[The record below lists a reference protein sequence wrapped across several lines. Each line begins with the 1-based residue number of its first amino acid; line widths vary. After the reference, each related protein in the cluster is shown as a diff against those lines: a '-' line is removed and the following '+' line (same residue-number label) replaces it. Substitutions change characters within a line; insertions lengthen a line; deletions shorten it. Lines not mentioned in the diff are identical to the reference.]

1 MWLLN
6 STTSELKNFISDTDV
21 PKYAI
26 LSHTW
31 GEEEVSFQH
40 WQAAYSSGPQ
50 FSALPDDWRQKN
62 LENLHRMRGYEK
74 ISMCQ
79 NQALTEGIDW
89 VWVDTCCI
97 DKQSSAELSEAINS
111 MYRWYRQSYIC
122 YAYLQDV
129 SQLEG
134 IEHSRWFT
142 RGWTLQE
149 LLAPSE
155 VVFYSSDWRCLG
167 TKSSLG
173 WRIEAVTGI
182 ELEYLDALFPH
193 KANVSKKMSW
203 AAERNTARVEDEAYS
218 LLGLF
223 DINMPLIYGEGKK
236 AFKRLQEEILRRNPE
251 DHTLFAWGQVIDVR
265 FADLGKRVEEIPDF
279 NEQMANGG
287 TETRTHGL
295 LASAP
300 KDFINSRYIV
310 NRQEPSLLPNR
321 LGEDTS
327 VEQQQPPSVAGEAVR
342 IRFVNSG
349 VDSLCGF
356 FGRELSVLLPVDSP
370 RGNVQTYATC
380 PATRTR
386 HLLRVTIPERLFGSV
401 LWNRKRLRSFDI
413 FPARNWVH
421 TNSVVFASLSYRGK
435 SRYLTKYDFVLQ
447 GAHEVDYR
455 TFKSVSEDDEDFSF
469 RIHEIVPENTSS
481 RGRTAGSITF
491 YHRDCCL
498 SIENVDWQSVTEETV
513 GERQTTIHVA
523 TEFQSRWKLENG
535 VDAKMK
541 VMARGFRYGRGYIWA
556 VEVLLGD
563 P

>member
-1 MWLLN
+1 M
-6 STTSELKNFISDTDV
+6 
-21 PKYAI
+21 
-26 LSHTW
+26 
-31 GEEEVSFQH
+31 GRRR
-40 WQAAYSSGPQ
+40 GPQ
-50 FSALPDDWRQKN
+50 FGALPDEWKQKN
-62 LENLHRMRGYEK
+62 IEHLHRMRGYEK

-111 MYRWYRQSYIC
+111 MYRWYKQSYIC

-129 SQLEG
+129 SHLEE

-149 LLAPSE
+149 LLAPAE
-155 VVFYSSDWRCLG
+155 VVFYSQDWRCLG

-182 ELEYLDALFPH
+182 ELEYLNALFPH

-236 AFKRLQEEILRRNPE
+236 AFKRFQEEILRRNPE
-251 DHTLFAWGQVIDVR
+251 DHTLFAWGEVIDVR
-265 FADLGKRVEEIPDF
+265 FADLGKRVDEIPGF

-327 VEQQQPPSVAGEAVR
+327 AEQKQPPSLAGEAVR
-342 IRFVNSG
+342 IRFINVKDMIYPFRPNKHFPIVQQRPASLVWTHC
-349 VDSLCGF
+349 VDSSADICQF
-356 FGRELSVLLPVDSP
+356 SCLLTVPW
-370 RGNVQTYATC
+370 GNVQTYATC

-386 HLLRVTIPERLFGSV
+386 HLLRVTIPEHLFGSV
-401 LWNRKRLRSFDI
+401 LWKRKRLRSFDI

-421 TNSVVFASLSYRGK
+421 TNSVVVASLSYRGK

-491 YHRDCCL
+491 YYRDCRL
-498 SIENVDWQSVTEETV
+498 SIENVDWQSVMIEAV
-513 GERQTTIHVA
+513 VERQTAIHVA

-535 VDAKMK
+535 VYA
-541 VMARGFRYGRGYIWA
+541 
-556 VEVLLGD
+556 
-563 P
+563 